1 VFRIVQNRPSK
12 VEDFISERSLG
23 RPPFGDDPQA
33 LELHGGVSVWE
44 TKVQATLH
52 ARLFNQ
58 QTLFLVTL
66 DQPEHPLRSERTTSV
81 AGHRTVTAEP
91 IDIYSRS
98 IRSETMS
105 SSANGGGERH
115 WEVWSNAT
123 RNLLGYFSTE
133 IKALTALSDAQR
145 KSGSAY
151 IRSLTLAAVDGSHV
165 DAMTDQRLLR
175 HLKKPRD

>member
-1 VFRIVQNRPSK
+1 
-12 VEDFISERSLG
+12 
-23 RPPFGDDPQA
+23 
-33 LELHGGVSVWE
+33 
-44 TKVQATLH
+44 
-52 ARLFNQ
+52 
-58 QTLFLVTL
+58 
-66 DQPEHPLRSERTTSV
+66 
-81 AGHRTVTAEP
+81 
-91 IDIYSRS
+91 
-98 IRSETMS
+98 MS